1 MKKLS
6 FDKVQSIEDVASVI
20 QQYPDKMVGVDSEV
34 SKYNYESLLHLSE
47 EHVSRFLQFVH
58 YVDDTFSSYGYY
70 NFIGQKI
77 VTILSGATYY
87 REHYDRIQF
96 LTDGELS
103 VLAKFSSI
111 DSNQDYANNL
121 DMFSKEILTIISNK
135 TDDFLLR
142 DELMSYSY
150 FSFLSGKN
158 ENDVKEDLTVFPLSN
173 LVQEAFRLSRQKIE
187 ESGFSDG
194 RRF

>member
-6 FDKVQSIEDVASVI
+6 FDKVQSIEDVANVI

-34 SKYNYESLLHLSE
+34 SKYNYESLLHLSGE
-47 EHVSRFLQFVH
+47 QVSRFLQFVH

-70 NFIGQKI
+70 NFIGQKV

-87 REHYDRIQF
+87 REYYDRIQL

-103 VLAKFSSI
+103 VLAKFSSL
-111 DSNQDYANNL
+111 DSNQDYATNL
-121 DMFSKEILTIISNK
+121 DVFSKDILTIIDHK
-135 TDDFLLR
+135 TKDFLFR
-142 DELMSYSY
+142 DALMSYSY

-158 ENDVKEDLTVFPLSN
+158 KNEVEKELTVFPLSN